1 MSQLSEQLRRLR
13 AEWDA
18 TPRLRVGTLLIGLI
32 LLFSIVQQ
40 LNAWREERMQ
50 ASIVAMREAN
60 DLELLAS
67 QRQWLERAESAI
79 NAHSQLGKRLWVVP
93 SEGAA
98 QAAVRDLLQAEAL
111 AAGLPVQRVT
121 VRSVAAGRDQSF
133 AAVRAEVQ
141 GDYEPLAWQRF
152 VFALEGHEPSVI
164 IESDRIDR
172 SNAQRERYRLNVT
185 AWYRLG
191 SPEDT
196 K

>member
-1 MSQLSEQLRRLR
+1 M
-13 AEWDA
+13 
-18 TPRLRVGTLLIGLI
+18 GTLLIGLI

-40 LNAWREERMQ
+40 LDAWREERMQ

-67 QRQWLERAESAI
+67 QRQWLERAESAA

-93 SEGAA
+93 SDGAA

-141 GDYEPLAWQRF
+141 GDYEPLAWQQF
-152 VFALEGHEPSVI
+152 VFALERHEPSVI

-191 SPEDT
+191 PPEET
-196 K
+196 